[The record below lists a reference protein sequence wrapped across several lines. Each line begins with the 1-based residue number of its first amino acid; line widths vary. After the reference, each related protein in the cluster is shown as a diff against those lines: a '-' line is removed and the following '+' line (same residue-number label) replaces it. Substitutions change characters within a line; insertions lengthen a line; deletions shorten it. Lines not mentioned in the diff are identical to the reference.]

1 MDRTR
6 EEIATRALRM
16 IGVVAAD
23 EAPTADQSQ
32 TALGVLDGIWG
43 ELLAEAQP
51 TWDITTGTPPAGFIP
66 MASWLAAELAPEYA
80 MQPPMS
86 RGRAK
91 LRVLAV
97 VRPDDR
103 TEDPC
108 DYDPASD
115 YGMGARTIYV
125 AGGSG
130 ANTNYAAIYE
140 AAKNA

>member
-32 TALGVLDGIWG
+32 TALAVLDGIWG
-43 ELLAEAQP
+43 EMLAEAQP
-51 TWDITTGTPPAGFIP
+51 TWDIATGTPPAGFIP
-66 MASWLAAELAPEYA
+66 MASWLAAELSFEYERPA
-80 MQPPMS
+80 PMS

-103 TEDPC
+103 TEEW
-108 DYDPASD
+108 ATED
-115 YGMGARTIYV
+115 YGLISWSDQCRY
-125 AGGSG
+125 
-130 ANTNYAAIYE
+130 
-140 AAKNA
+140 